1 MTARLQALLNRD
13 VTASVMS
20 QVLVSGLNFAI
31 GVLAA
36 RLLGVEDFGLFS
48 LILLMASFTTNIEA
62 HFLTL
67 PMMTLAGARAR
78 RSPAY
83 FATIQQLGLMTGC
96 LSALLIAGFVVLLF
110 ALRGES
116 ADTALIAAAA
126 FLTFSQNIQAH
137 VRRILFA
144 RLRPQHAVALDFA
157 RLVLMALAVGLIIAA
172 GMTPD
177 VPTTLAGLGL
187 AALVPA
193 LPFLCTGARHAVR
206 PRLVR
211 IVVARHWPIAS
222 WLLLMLLVAIGQE
235 QALWMIAGV
244 EFGDAAIGGLRA
256 GQYLLGTTHFLIYA
270 LENFMP
276 RTAAQEMRKDDV
288 AGLLRYLGIQT
299 LFVGTAS
306 LALIL
311 PLAVFAGPVLGLVF
325 GPDFV
330 AYADHTRIFAAVYA
344 VTIVRMVWLYYL
356 RVVERTRD
364 IFVSYVISSL
374 TAIALVY
381 PLIEHFG
388 VSGIPITMLIA
399 QTVLLAA
406 IGAHIARHAVARMP
420 RSQTAVPGRM
430 A

>member
-1 MTARLQALLNRD
+1 MTAKLRAVLNGD
-13 VTASVMS
+13 VTASVAS

-62 HFLTL
+62 HLLTL
-67 PMMTLAGARAR
+67 PMMTLAGARSR

-83 FATIQQLGLMTGC
+83 FATIQRLGLVFGC
-96 LSALLIAGFVVLLF
+96 ISGLMIAGFVFVLF
-110 ALRGES
+110 ALRDDS
-116 ADTALIAAAA
+116 AGMVLIGAAA
-126 FLTFSQNIQAH
+126 FLTFSQNIQNH
-137 VRRILFA
+137 VRRVLFA
-144 RLRPQHAVALDFA
+144 RGRPRHAVLLDFA
-157 RLVLMALAVGLIIAA
+157 RLVLMAGFVALLATGGHA
-172 GMTPD
+172 PD
-177 VPTTLAGLGL
+177 VPTTLAVLGL
-187 AALVPA
+187 AALLPA
-193 LPFLCTGARHAVR
+193 LPFLWTGARHAIR

-211 IVVARHWPIAS
+211 IVLARHWPIAS

-276 RTAAQEMRKDDV
+276 RTAAQEMRKDDIT
-288 AGLLRYLGIQT
+288 GLLRYLGTQT

-330 AYADHTRIFAAVYA
+330 PYADHTRIFAAVYA

-364 IFVSYVISSL
+364 VFVSYVVSSL

-381 PLIEHFG
+381 PLIDHFG
-388 VSGIPITMLIA
+388 VTGIPITMLIA

-406 IGAHIARHAVARMP
+406 IGAHIARHAAARMP
-420 RSQTAVPGRM
+420 RNRAAIPGRP

>member
-1 MTARLQALLNRD
+1 MIARLQALLNRD

-67 PMMTLAGARAR
+67 PMMTLAGARTR

-83 FATIQQLGLMTGC
+83 FATIQRLGLMTGC
-96 LSALLIAGFVVLLF
+96 VSALLIAGFVFALF
-110 ALRGES
+110 ALRGET
-116 ADTALIAAAA
+116 ADMALIAAAA

-137 VRRILFA
+137 VRRVLFA
-144 RLRPQHAVALDFA
+144 RIRPRQAVALDFA
-157 RLVLMALAVGLIIAA
+157 RLVLMALAVGLILAA
-172 GMTPD
+172 GVTPD
-177 VPTTLAGLGL
+177 VPGTLFVLGL

-193 LPFLCTGARHAVR
+193 LPFLWSGARHAVR

-211 IVVARHWPIAS
+211 VVLARHWPIAS

-288 AGLLRYLGIQT
+288 SGLLRYLGTQT

-325 GPDFV
+325 GPDFA
-330 AYADHTRIFAAVYA
+330 AYADLTRIFAAVYA

-364 IFVSYVISSL
+364 VFVSYVISSL

-381 PLIEHFG
+381 PLIDRFG
-388 VSGIPITMLIA
+388 VGGIPVTMLVA

-406 IGAHIARHAVARMP
+406 IGAHIARHAIAQMP
-420 RSQTAVPGRM
+420 RNRTAVPGRV